1 MKLKIIDAGQDT
13 RASRYSVPAL
23 EKGLDI
29 IELLAGEREG
39 LNVTAIA
46 ARLSKSTGEMYRI
59 IQYLE
64 WRGYIDRDRTSDL
77 YSLSFRVFRLA
88 HEHPPLKSLVACATP
103 IMELLASN
111 IGQSCH
117 LVVVDRLSIVIV
129 AQIDS
134 PLPIRYSVRL
144 GAQFPI
150 HEKSSGLLLAAFM
163 PEAQFEALLT
173 TLRDTIGPDALEKF
187 QKRVLEIRRA
197 GMEKRESFL
206 VPGITNLCQPVHNH
220 GGAAIAALTVPYLA
234 QRGNQVSVEAC
245 AEILARSARSLSAS
259 LGYQS

>member
-1 MKLKIIDAGQDT
+1 MKLKVVEPAPDAP
-13 RASRYSVPAL
+13 SRYSVPAL

-29 IELLAGEREG
+29 LELLAKAPEG

-46 ARLSKSTGEMYRI
+46 TGLSRSTGEMYRI

-64 WRGYIDRDRTSDL
+64 WRGYIDRDRETDL

-88 HEHPPLKSLVACATP
+88 HEHPPLKSLVACAMP
-103 IMELLASN
+103 IMEALATE

-129 AQIDS
+129 AQVDS

-144 GAQFPI
+144 GARFPI
-150 HEKSSGLLLAAFM
+150 QEKSSGLLLSAFM
-163 PEAQFEALLT
+163 PPAHFEALVQELSQ
-173 TLRDTIGPDALEKF
+173 TLDDQALEIFINHVEEVRKAG
-187 QKRVLEIRRA
+187 LEN
-197 GMEKRESFL
+197 RESWL
-206 VPGITNLCQPVHNH
+206 IPGITNLCRPVYNH
-220 GGAAIAALTVPYLA
+220 AGLVVASLTVPYLA
-234 QRGNQVSVEAC
+234 QRGNQVSVEDCSKA
-245 AEILARSARSLSAS
+245 LARSADTLSRA

>member
-1 MKLKIIDAGQDT
+1 MKLKAIDVGPET
-13 RASRYSVPAL
+13 SVSRYSVPAL

-29 IELLAGEREG
+29 IELLAVERDG
-39 LNVTAIA
+39 LNVTTIA

-64 WRGYIDRDRTSDL
+64 WRGYIDRDRASDL

-103 IMELLASN
+103 IMEALAAE

-129 AQIDS
+129 AQVDS

-150 HEKSSGLLLAAFM
+150 NEKSSGLLLSAYM
-163 PEAQFEALLT
+163 
-173 TLRDTIGPDALEKF
+173 PDAHFNTLLETLAETLDRPTLNAFK
-187 QKRVLEIRRA
+187 KRVAEVRRA
-197 GMEKRESFL
+197 GMENRESFM
-206 VPGITNLCQPVHNH
+206 VPGITNLCRPVYNH
-220 GGAAIAALTVPYLA
+220 AGTVIAALTVPYLA
-234 QRGNQVSVEAC
+234 QNGNQVSVEAC
-245 AEILARSARSLSAS
+245 GETLARSARALSES
-259 LGYQS
+259 LGFQG

>member
-1 MKLKIIDAGQDT
+1 MKPKSADPAPDST
-13 RASRYSVPAL
+13 SRYSVPAL

-29 IELLAGEREG
+29 LELLAKEPVG

-46 ARLSKSTGEMYRI
+46 AGLSRSTGEMYRI

-64 WRGYIDRDRTSDL
+64 WRGYIDRDRETDL

-103 IMELLASN
+103 IMEALAAE

-117 LVVVDRLSIVIV
+117 LVVVDRLNIVIV
-129 AQIDS
+129 AQVDS

-150 HEKSSGLLLAAFM
+150 HEGSSGLLLAAYM
-163 PEAQFEALLT
+163 PSAQY
-173 TLRDTIGPDALEKF
+173 DALVEELAHSLDRSTLSAF
-187 QKRVLEIRRA
+187 TKRVKEVRAAGLEA
-197 GMEKRESFL
+197 RESFL
-206 VPGITNLCQPVHNH
+206 ISGIINLCRPVFNH
-220 GGAAIAALTVPYLA
+220 AGVVVASLTVPYLA
-234 QRGNQVSVEAC
+234 QRGNQISIDECTVALTQ
-245 AEILARSARSLSAS
+245 AADSLSRA
-259 LGYQS
+259 LGHQA

>member
-1 MKLKIIDAGQDT
+1 MGLKAIDTGPET
-13 RASRYSVPAL
+13 SASRYSVPAL

-29 IELLAGEREG
+29 LELLAGERDG
-39 LNVTAIA
+39 LNVTSIA

-64 WRGYIDRDRTSDL
+64 WRGYIDRDRASDL
-77 YSLSFRVFRLA
+77 YSLSLRVFRLA

-103 IMELLASN
+103 IMEDLASE

-129 AQIDS
+129 AQVDS

-150 HEKSSGLLLAAFM
+150 HEKSSGLLLAAYM
-163 PEAQFEALLT
+163 PDAHFKALLA
-173 TLRDTIGPDALEKF
+173 TLGETLDRPTLVAFK
-187 QKRVLEIRRA
+187 KRVAEVRRA
-197 GMEKRESFL
+197 GMENRESFL
-206 VPGITNLCQPVHNH
+206 VPGITNLCRPVYNH
-220 GGAAIAALTVPYLA
+220 GGSVIAALTVPYLA
-234 QRGNQVSVEAC
+234 QRGNQVSIEAC
-245 AEILARSARSLSAS
+245 AHALARSAQALSAA
-259 LGYQS
+259 LGYQG

>member
-1 MKLKIIDAGQDT
+1 MKLKVVEPAPDAP
-13 RASRYSVPAL
+13 SRYSVPAL

-29 IELLAGEREG
+29 LELLAKAPEG

-46 ARLSKSTGEMYRI
+46 TGLSRSTGEMYRI

-64 WRGYIDRDRTSDL
+64 WRGYIDRDRETDL

-88 HEHPPLKSLVACATP
+88 HEHPPLKSLVACAIP
-103 IMELLASN
+103 IMEALAAE

-129 AQIDS
+129 AQVDS

-150 HEKSSGLLLAAFM
+150 QEKSSGILLSAFM
-163 PEAQFEALLT
+163 PPAHFEALVQELSQ
-173 TLRDTIGPDALEKF
+173 TLDDQALEIFIDHVEEVRKAG
-187 QKRVLEIRRA
+187 LEN
-197 GMEKRESFL
+197 RESWL
-206 VPGITNLCQPVHNH
+206 IPGITNLCRPVYNH
-220 GGAAIAALTVPYLA
+220 AGLVVASLTVPYLA
-234 QRGNQVSVEAC
+234 QRGNQVSVEDCSKA
-245 AEILARSARSLSAS
+245 LARSADTLSRA

>member
-1 MKLKIIDAGQDT
+1 MTAKTAAPAPDAP
-13 RASRYSVPAL
+13 SRYSVPAL

-29 IELLAGEREG
+29 LELLAREPEG

-46 ARLSKSTGEMYRI
+46 AGLSRSTGEMYRI

-64 WRGYIDRDRTSDL
+64 WRGYIDRNRETDL

-88 HEHPPLKSLVACATP
+88 HEHPPLKSMVACATP
-103 IMELLASN
+103 IMEALATE

-129 AQIDS
+129 AQVDS

-150 HEKSSGLLLAAFM
+150 QEKSSGLLLAAFM
-163 PEAQFEALLT
+163 PPAHFESLLLELSKTLDAPALST
-173 TLRDTIGPDALEKF
+173 FK
-187 QKRVLEIRRA
+187 KRIKEIQAA
-197 GMEKRESFL
+197 GSESRESFL
-206 VPGITNLCQPVHNH
+206 IPGITNLSQPVYNH
-220 GGAAIAALTVPYLA
+220 AGLVVGALTVPYLA
-234 QRGNQVSVEAC
+234 QRGNQVSVAEC
-245 AEILARSARSLSAS
+245 AKALASSAAALSQA
-259 LGYQS
+259 LGYQG